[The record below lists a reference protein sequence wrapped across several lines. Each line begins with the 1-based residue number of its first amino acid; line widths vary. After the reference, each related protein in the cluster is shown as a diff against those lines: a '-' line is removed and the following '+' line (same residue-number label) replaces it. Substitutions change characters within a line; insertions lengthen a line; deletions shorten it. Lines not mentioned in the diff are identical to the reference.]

1 MNLATLWSYSEVP
14 GSWDQA
20 ASSAEHLRLCPSL
33 YELRKT
39 NSVDRKQSEAN
50 PVSCFPI
57 CLQGTITRCNKWV
70 LLFLCKILPCVEE
83 LTSAHTLLH
92 VSASPLHNRFTT
104 GPPVLAP
111 SFLVSFLIRPFLLL
125 LPLLPFHYC
134 FQKISYNVNRL
145 HHFI

>member
-1 MNLATLWSYSEVP
+1 MNLATLWFYSEVP

-83 LTSAHTLLH
+83 LTSAHNVAPCVCIAAPQQVH
-92 VSASPLHNRFTT
+92 SRSACPC
-104 GPPVLAP
+104 
-111 SFLVSFLIRPFLLL
+111 SFLPCLFPYSVFSSSPPPSALSLLFSEDL
-125 LPLLPFHYC
+125 L
-134 FQKISYNVNRL
+134 
-145 HHFI
+145 